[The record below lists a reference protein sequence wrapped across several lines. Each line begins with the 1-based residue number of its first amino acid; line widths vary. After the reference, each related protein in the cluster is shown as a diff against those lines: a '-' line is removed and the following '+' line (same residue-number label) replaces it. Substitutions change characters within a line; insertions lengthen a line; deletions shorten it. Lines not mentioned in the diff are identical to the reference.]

1 MFFVLSEGSDKGNH
15 PGVAHNL
22 IRLHRNL
29 STDLASLGSPSK
41 SIPLGY
47 DEGFLSA
54 MPLSARIDP
63 LRLKSAFEIQYQIQD
78 ALSPESPLPCDLAGS
93 GLPVPMSP
101 SLFGRDHNADVEQ
114 DDTITSSTSHDP
126 SNLPASR
133 RRTAS
138 SDAPFSPVPSPE
150 KPSEPEVVEAE
161 DLRTPSVSASLLA
174 VPKESHL
181 RSRSLYLPPPNIPE
195 YKPTPLHEPSA
206 KRSRLEDGSR
216 HSSSVPSSD
225 RGARVRG
232 SSSSASS
239 VLYRTS
245 TPKVPSVGLT
255 HVRSP
260 RDLPLP
266 ISPADSS
273 TDKVKSPVSASSN
286 IATANDMKNFLN
298 ASLERKPPV
307 KPPSSLSRR

>member
-1 MFFVLSEGSDKGNH
+1 M
-15 PGVAHNL
+15 VAHNL

-78 ALSPESPLPCDLAGS
+78 ALSPENPLPCDLAGS

-101 SLFGRDHNADVEQ
+101 SLFGKDPNADVEQ
-114 DDTITSSTSHDP
+114 DDTITSSTSQDP
-126 SNLPASR
+126 ANLPASR
-133 RRTAS
+133 HRTAS
-138 SDAPFSPVPSPE
+138 SDAAFSPVPSPE
-150 KPSEPEVVEAE
+150 KPSEPEVVEEE
-161 DLRTPSVSASLLA
+161 DLRTPSVSASLLM
-174 VPKESHL
+174 VPKESHS
-181 RSRSLYLPPPNIPE
+181 RSRALYLPPPNIPE
-195 YKPTPLHEPSA
+195 YKPTPLSEPPA
-206 KRSRLEDGSR
+206 KRSKVEDGGR
-216 HSSSVPSSD
+216 HSSGVPSSD
-225 RGARVRG
+225 RSATIRG
-232 SSSSASS
+232 SSSSAS

-245 TPKVPSVGLT
+245 TPKVPSIGLT

-273 TDKVKSPVSASSN
+273 TDKVKSPASPSSN

-307 KPPSSLSRR
+307 KQASSLSRR